1 MFVSLFKGNK
11 HSTKVLSH
19 GAKLKKAVVH
29 VTEETDT
36 TDKSHPG
43 VSYSAASLK
52 SAYMV
57 N

>member
-1 MFVSLFKGNK
+1 MFVFLFKGPK
-11 HSTKVLSH
+11 HSTKVLSR
-19 GAKLKKAVVH
+19 GAKKAVVH

-43 VSYSAASLK
+43 VNYSAASLK